1 MLLWSYISK
10 NFEEIL
16 ARAPVLAVP
25 FLLYSKYGYL
35 KRDERISDD
44 SDNEIKKF
52 DNRGLIIFSIKSVDI
67 ETIIAYDKNTKKHT
81 IFSTEMGC

>member
-1 MLLWSYISK
+1 MVVYQHW
-10 NFEEIL
+10 
-16 ARAPVLAVP
+16 RCP

-67 ETIIAYDKNTKKHT
+67 GTIIAYDKNTKNHT